1 MKRNAVFKRVFC
13 AVLVLWM
20 LFVVGCTDSPSP
32 TPDIPEQDEEKT
44 EFENESPAAPE
55 QDQNEPNDKKEYTAK
70 QFDFDA
76 ASDPFAASQMAFSL
90 ELFQR
95 SVAAAG
101 AGESTLISPLSVSMA
116 LAMTA
121 CGASGQTREQM
132 ETVLARGIT
141 FEELLMGMGAM
152 QQKMQEN
159 QKVTTQVANS
169 LWLRQS
175 AIRLEETFLR
185 HNEEYFGSVVYER
198 PFNNQTLEEIN
209 SWVSDH
215 TKGMIPSVLEEIT
228 PATMMYLVN
237 ALYFEA
243 KWSQPYRYVEAG
255 TFTTADGTVKQVKT
269 MSSTEDYYDD
279 GLAQGFSK
287 YYDGYGYQFVALLP
301 NEGISIEEY
310 VAGLTYENLFGMLR
324 EDGVSGYAARATI
337 PQFELQY
344 DDSGRMV
351 QILKDMGMVDAFE
364 ASQADFSAMG
374 SATDGPLYV
383 NSVIHKTAMSV
394 DENVTCAAAAT
405 QVGMGAGGMPEIVYL
420 TFDRPF
426 VCMIVDS
433 KTKIPL
439 FMAVVTDVD

>member
-1 MKRNAVFKRVFC
+1 M
-13 AVLVLWM
+13 LV
-20 LFVVGCTDSPSP
+20 VVGCTDSPSP

-185 HNEEYFGSVVYER
+185 NNEEYFGSVVYER

-209 SWVSDH
+209 AWVSDH
-215 TKGMIPSVLEEIT
+215 TGGMIPSILKEIDS
-228 PATMMYLVN
+228 ATVMYLIN

-243 KWSQPYRYVEAG
+243 QWREPYRYVAEG
-255 TFTTADGTVKQVKT
+255 TFTTADGTVRQVET
-269 MSSTEDYYDD
+269 LRSSESYYDD

-287 YYDGYGYQFVALLP
+287 YYDGYGYQFVAMLP
-301 NEGISIEEY
+301 NEGVSIEEY
-310 VAGLTYENLFGMLR
+310 VAGLTYENLLGMLR
-324 EDGVSGYAARATI
+324 EGGVSNYIAVATL
-337 PQFELQY
+337 PKFELEY
-344 DDSGRMV
+344 DAGDTLM

-394 DENVTCAAAAT
+394 DENGTCAAAAT
-405 QVGMGAGGMPEIVYL
+405 PVGPGSGGMPEIVYL

-439 FMAVVTDVD
+439 FMGVVMDVE